1 MICAGRSFG
10 TGKFVV
16 PPSGGAEPGKFVVP
30 RNYELFGSKTINA
43 DKNPGNIGSVK
54 SATYVRRSQNDN

>member
-30 RNYELFGSKTINA
+30 PLGGE
-43 DKNPGNIGSVK
+43 PGKFV
-54 SATYVRRSQNDN
+54 VRP